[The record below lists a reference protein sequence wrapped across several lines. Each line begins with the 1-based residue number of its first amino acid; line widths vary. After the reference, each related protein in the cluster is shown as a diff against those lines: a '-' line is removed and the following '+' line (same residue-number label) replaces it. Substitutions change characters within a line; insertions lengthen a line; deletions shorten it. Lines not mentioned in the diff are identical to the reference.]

1 MNDSGLRRFAYSE
14 DTGDDVDEEVVALT
28 GTGIKVAADLSNK
41 LERKERKAPSTTADH
56 PVFGLGGDLEE
67 DKRE

>member
-1 MNDSGLRRFAYSE
+1 MNSGHCRFAYSE

-28 GTGIKVAADLSNK
+28 GTGLKVAADLSK
-41 LERKERKAPSTTADH
+41 LERKERKAPSTASDH

>member
-1 MNDSGLRRFAYSE
+1 MNSELHRFTYSE
-14 DTGDDVDEEVVALT
+14 DVGDDVDEDVVALT

-41 LERKERKAPSTTADH
+41 LERKERKAPSTAADH
-56 PVFGLGGDLEE
+56 PVFGHGGDLEE

>member
-1 MNDSGLRRFAYSE
+1 MCFGLRRFAYSE

-28 GTGIKVAADLSNK
+28 GAGIKVAPDLSNK
-41 LERKERKAPSTTADH
+41 LERKERKAPSASDH
-56 PVFGLGGDLEE
+56 PVFGHGGDLEE